1 MSDVPK
7 YVLADGDSYLHG
19 VNDKLGYWEKT
30 SSVNFC
36 ERDFEFNPF
45 VAEFHN
51 TWSSLIIIIL
61 PVLGLWNS
69 NPTKEFRFTLA
80 YLILMITGA
89 GSVTLH
95 TTLSSLGQK
104 LDEIPMLWMC
114 TVILYCLLDNTSKGE
129 SEKKL
134 AGRVVP
140 FFCIAFV
147 VCQTLI
153 YFRIQSLYEV
163 FVTGY
168 LTMVVTIMF
177 WTAKICWMDDQ
188 GAAQSLLR
196 GLWLFSVLNY
206 VIIGSAVWMLDM
218 YACEQWRQ
226 YYDLLGGMTWHVI
239 WHMGAACATY
249 CTIQQ
254 LIVQRLVTLG
264 LQAKLVWKFHFLPV
278 IVKEEKKKKKMPNGN
293 VKGDNLRRSPR
304 LRPSRR
310 D

>member
-1 MSDVPK
+1 MSEVPK

-19 VNDKLGYWEKT
+19 VNDKLGYWDKT

-36 ERDFEFNPF
+36 ERDFEFSPY

-51 TWSSLIIIIL
+51 TWSSLIIILL
-61 PVLGLWNS
+61 PFLGLWYS
-69 NPTKEFRFTLA
+69 NPTNEFRFTLA
-80 YLILMITGA
+80 YIVLIITGA

-95 TTLSSLGQK
+95 TTLSGLGQK

-114 TVILYCLLDNTSKGE
+114 TVIFYCLLDNKSK
-129 SEKKL
+129 SKSKSKKG
-134 AGRVVP
+134 APRSAVP
-140 FFCIAFV
+140 YGCIAFV

-168 LTMVVTIMF
+168 LSMVVTIML
-177 WTAKICWMDDQ
+177 WTAKICWLDDKGGEQ
-188 GAAQSLLR
+188 GLLR

-206 VIIGSAVWMLDM
+206 VVIGSGVWMLDM

-226 YYDLLGGMTWHVI
+226 YYDMLGGMTWHII
-239 WHMGAACATY
+239 WHVGAASATY

-254 LIVQRLVTLG
+254 LIVQRLSTLG
-264 LQAKLVWKFHFLPV
+264 LQAKLAWKFHFLPI
-278 IVKEEKKKKKMPNGN
+278 IVKARGPAKKERGRTARAAY
-293 VKGDNLRRSPR
+293 G
-304 LRPSRR
+304 
-310 D
+310 